1 MYDRQRE
8 QGQSASRKTSRDNR
22 SPREKRPM
30 DFRREHVRR
39 LLQVQAVVTSATGD
53 HSWPAHIVDIA
64 RMGVAFVTD
73 LELAPGDY
81 KFHFSFPDSEISNHV
96 LVDVLYSRP
105 VGSENRYRNG
115 ARFGQISDAVIE
127 RIVDYVTT
135 GAEAMIEM
143 EKARLQ

>member
-1 MYDRQRE
+1 
-8 QGQSASRKTSRDNR
+8 
-22 SPREKRPM
+22 M

-39 LLQVQAVVTSATGD
+39 LLQVEAVVTSVAGD
-53 HSWPAHIVDIA
+53 RSWPAHIVDIA

-73 LELAPGDY
+73 LELAPGHY
-81 KFHFSFPDSEISNHV
+81 KFCFSFPGSEVSNHV
-96 LVDVLYSRP
+96 LVEVLYSRP

-115 ARFGQISDAVIE
+115 ARFGQISDDVIE

-143 EKARLQ
+143 ERARLQ